1 MNGSF
6 MLAAFVIGFWC
17 IWSANRDVN
26 SLMESLGLTLIA
38 IIARSLMEWSGMP
51 QIDSVFLA
59 SWGILFVFNVVLLEV
74 IDRYASSMGINMT
87 LAVAG
92 SVGWF
97 FLAQYIFSEKGAA
110 MVAGW
115 V

>member
-17 IWSANRDVN
+17 IWSANRDIN